1 LVHGRVYG
9 SGYHGSEG
17 CTRAGMPKTQ
27 AFGTWEE
34 GERGLGHPIED
45 GRDPGDDGP
54 TRPEMPGCQAFRTWE
69 AT

>member
-1 LVHGRVYG
+1 
-9 SGYHGSEG
+9 
-17 CTRAGMPKTQ
+17 MPKTQ

-45 GRDPGDDGP
+45 GRDLGDDGP

>member
-1 LVHGRVYG
+1 
-9 SGYHGSEG
+9 
-17 CTRAGMPKTQ
+17 MPKTQ

-34 GERGLGHPIED
+34 GERGLGYPIKD
-45 GRDPGDDGP
+45 GRDLGDDGP